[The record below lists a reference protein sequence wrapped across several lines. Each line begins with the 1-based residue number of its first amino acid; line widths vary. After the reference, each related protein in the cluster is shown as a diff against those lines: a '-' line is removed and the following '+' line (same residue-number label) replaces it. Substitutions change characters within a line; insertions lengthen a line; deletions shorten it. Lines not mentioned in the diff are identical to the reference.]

1 MSKEPQTYRRLPGK
15 GATATAY
22 HRLYQGPD
30 HLLQVSSTGYSE
42 SYKRF
47 YFRDIQAVIVQR
59 TSLGK
64 VLNWVF
70 GGLTVLCLVF
80 WGLVVSES
88 VAYGFG
94 EGIGS
99 GYGVLAVLFT
109 PVSIIPCI
117 VNFVLGPTC
126 ECIVR
131 TAVQVERLPTL
142 RRVRRAEKVL
152 DQIKAL
158 IEAEQG
164 QLAPEE
170 LERQQAASLNL
181 GTVYRGD
188 APPVVVSPDAGLPG
202 VPSMAPASP
211 AVNEAPNP
219 APVNA
224 PPFMAE
230 QAGGVAPAPPSDTA
244 PGQS

>member
-1 MSKEPQTYRRLPGK
+1 MPSEPQTYRRLPGK
-15 GATATAY
+15 GATATSY

-30 HLLQVSSTGYSE
+30 HLLQVASTGYSE

-47 YFRDIQAVIVQR
+47 YFRDIQSVIVQR

-64 VLNWVF
+64 ILNWVF

-99 GYGVLAVLFT
+99 GYGVLAVLLT
-109 PVSIIPCI
+109 PVSIVPCI
-117 VNFVLGPTC
+117 VNLVLGPTC
-126 ECIVR
+126 ECIIR

-142 RRVRRAEKVL
+142 RRVRRAEKFL
-152 DQIKAL
+152 EQIKAF

-164 QLAPEE
+164 QLTPEE
-170 LERQQAASLNL
+170 LERQQAASLNIR
-181 GTVYRGD
+181 TTYHGD
-188 APPVVVSPDAGLPG
+188 APPVVAAQDVSAPG
-202 VPSMAPASP
+202 IAAMSP
-211 AVNEAPNP
+211 APPVVNEAPSPVDQP
-219 APVNA
+219 AAATGQP
-224 PPFMAE
+224 
-230 QAGGVAPAPPSDTA
+230 GGVAPAPPSDPA
-244 PGQS
+244 SGQP